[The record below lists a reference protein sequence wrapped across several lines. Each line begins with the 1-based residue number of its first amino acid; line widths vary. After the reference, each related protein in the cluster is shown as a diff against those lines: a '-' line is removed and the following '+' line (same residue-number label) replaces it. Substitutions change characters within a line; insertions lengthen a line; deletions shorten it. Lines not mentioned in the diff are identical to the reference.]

1 MHFHLPK
8 PLHGWREFAGEVG
21 IIVVGVLIALGA
33 EQVVEHFRDRAAIR
47 EAEDG
52 MASELR
58 DDDLPQ
64 AFARVAVNNCN
75 VDQLDSIEAAVES
88 NGDRSNMLKLARAY
102 KPEYRTWDDQAWKS
116 AMSSQAL
123 ANGGAKRMTKWATA
137 YVTMPLLDQIA
148 LQEQAQVSQLWANMS
163 GAGPLTATQQDRMFQ
178 LVASLRRYNRMMA
191 GGSLAFMKMTENA
204 GISLSAAAARGVL
217 AESRS
222 KYGACVQKPSTGG
235 LDLTAQF
242 TSAPLRY

>member
-21 IIVVGVLIALGA
+21 IIVVGVLIALAA
-33 EQVVEHFRDRAAIR
+33 EQVAEHFRDRAQIR

-64 AFARVAVNNCN
+64 AFARVAVNDCN
-75 VDQLDSIEAAVES
+75 VDQLDSIEAAVAS
-88 NGDRSNMLKLARAY
+88 NTDREKILKLARAY
-102 KPEYRTWDDQAWKS
+102 APVYRTWDDQAWKA

-123 ANGGAKRMTKWATA
+123 TNAGAKRMTNWATA

-148 LQEQAQVSQLWANMS
+148 MQEQAQVSQLWASQS
-163 GAGPLTATQQDRMFQ
+163 GTGPLTAPQQDRMFQ
-178 LVASLRRYNRMMA
+178 LIASLRRDNRMMA
-191 GGSLAFMKMTENA
+191 GGSLAFMKMAENA
-204 GISLSAAAARGVL
+204 GVTVTPAAARKVL

-222 KYGACVQKPSTGG
+222 KYGSCVKKPSTGAI
-235 LDLTAQF
+235 DLTTQF
-242 TSAPLRY
+242 TVAPLRY